1 MTVDKTKDKGSNI
14 KSERHKPK
22 YDSDSINRA
31 VSKSISDEN
40 FLDEALKSL
49 GGLHFPAYKRNI
61 INHVK
66 STPIADLDMVVS
78 LFQSLDGYIEFRD
91 LYQVRK
97 TLEVN
102 LPQKKTRHQIT
113 DDTREHPNGEHE

>member
-1 MTVDKTKDKGSNI
+1 MTADKTKDESSSNI
-14 KSERHKPK
+14 KSERHKTK
-22 YDSDSINRA
+22 YDSDSINRT

-49 GGLHFPAYKRNI
+49 GGLNLPAYKRNI
-61 INHVK
+61 IDHVK

-78 LFQSLDGYIEFRD
+78 LYQSLDGYIEFRD
-91 LYQVRK
+91 LYHVQK
-97 TLEVN
+97 ALEVN

-113 DDTREHPNGEHE
+113 DDTREHPNVRT